1 MRMYDTLIACL
12 VKYKNFK
19 EIKKDEFLHSLYQ
32 IWDMVFWDDED
43 DISPMKAKY
52 LASRISKFLKIDLY
66 KDIYKNE
73 SWVSTAE
80 SLQKHFFRY
89 FYDNFRRKYLKTNVL
104 YVVSNRLEEVNG
116 HHHNIIYEIPTLFV
130 NNSDKQNFV
139 DCVNELIYLNHCT
152 IVQRDT
158 NNLFINDVKKIF
170 KKINPT
176 FLHIDCQHSE
186 SVNEPGNVFLLKL
199 SENDACTETGSHT
212 NHIKKKYFEVRFTPA
227 SSNKDIV
234 PDIEANNGILSIFA
248 INISICCKE

>member
-80 SLQKHFFRY
+80 SLQKHFSDIF
-89 FYDNFRRKYLKTNVL
+89 TTI
-104 YVVSNRLEEVNG
+104 LEESTLKQMFYMLYRIDWKKSTD
-116 HHHNIIYEIPTLFV
+116 IIIT
-130 NNSDKQNFV
+130 
-139 DCVNELIYLNHCT
+139 
-152 IVQRDT
+152 
-158 NNLFINDVKKIF
+158 
-170 KKINPT
+170 
-176 FLHIDCQHSE
+176 
-186 SVNEPGNVFLLKL
+186 
-199 SENDACTETGSHT
+199 
-212 NHIKKKYFEVRFTPA
+212 
-227 SSNKDIV
+227 
-234 PDIEANNGILSIFA
+234 
-248 INISICCKE
+248 

>member
-158 NNLFINDVKKIF
+158 NNLFINDVKKF
-170 KKINPT
+170 SKKSTRLFYI
-176 FLHIDCQHSE
+176 L
-186 SVNEPGNVFLLKL
+186 
-199 SENDACTETGSHT
+199 
-212 NHIKKKYFEVRFTPA
+212 
-227 SSNKDIV
+227 IV
-234 PDIEANNGILSIFA
+234 SIV
-248 INISICCKE
+248 SP

>member
-52 LASRISKFLKIDLY
+52 LASRISKFLKIDIY

-89 FYDNFRRKYLKTNVL
+89 FY
-104 YVVSNRLEEVNG
+104 
-116 HHHNIIYEIPTLFV
+116 IIAI
-130 NNSDKQNFV
+130 
-139 DCVNELIYLNHCT
+139 
-152 IVQRDT
+152 
-158 NNLFINDVKKIF
+158 INDVKKYS
-170 KKINPT
+170 KKSTRLFYI
-176 FLHIDCQHSE
+176 L
-186 SVNEPGNVFLLKL
+186 
-199 SENDACTETGSHT
+199 
-212 NHIKKKYFEVRFTPA
+212 
-227 SSNKDIV
+227 IV
-234 PDIEANNGILSIFA
+234 SIV
-248 INISICCKE
+248 SP